1 MLITPWLIYSPA
13 YTLRGYQSLKD
24 VSVPTLQTGLFA
36 LPQRIPCAGTLTT
49 LTARGYCIAD
59 ESRDGGGIV
68 LYRMTLHIV
77 RMNPDSGFYETIPSY
92 ITPIS
97 GPCVNGTGRF
107 NKNHLDLTV
116 LTGDLI
122 AVEVTNC
129 TTEGNML
136 FCPFLPVGATPEETS
151 SVIYSEDLDFN
162 TTEELTGLLLTITA
176 DIDPSK
182 LYIHKIVTKE
192 CLISL

>member
-1 MLITPWLIYSPA
+1 M
-13 YTLRGYQSLKD
+13 
-24 VSVPTLQTGLFA
+24 
-36 LPQRIPCAGTLTT
+36 TT

-59 ESRDGGGIV
+59 ESRDDGGTV
-68 LYRMTLHIV
+68 LYRMTLHIA
-77 RMNPDSGFYETIPSY
+77 RMNPDSGFYETIPTH

-97 GPCVNGTGRF
+97 GPCVNGTGSF

-129 TTEGNML
+129 TTEGNIL

-182 LYIHKIVTKE
+182 LYIHKRVFD
-192 CLISL
+192 

>member
-1 MLITPWLIYSPA
+1 MLVTPCLIYSPA
-13 YTLRGYQSLKD
+13 YTLRGYQSLKN

-59 ESRDGGGIV
+59 ESRDDGGTV
-68 LYRMTLHIV
+68 LYRMTLHIA
-77 RMNPDSGFYETIPSY
+77 RMNPDSGFYETIPTY
-92 ITPIS
+92 TTPIS
-97 GPCVNGTGRF
+97 GPCVNG
-107 NKNHLDLTV
+107 KNGSFTKELNLIV

-129 TTEGNML
+129 TSEGNML
-136 FCPFLPVGATPEETS
+136 FCPFLPVGVTPEETS
-151 SVIYSEDLDFN
+151 SVIYSEDLNFN
-162 TTEELTGLLLTITA
+162 TTEELTGLLLAIIA

-182 LYIHKIVTKE
+182 LYIQ
-192 CLISL
+192 

>member
-1 MLITPWLIYSPA
+1 MLVTPCLIYSPA
-13 YTLRGYQSLKD
+13 YTLRGYQSLKG

-59 ESRDGGGIV
+59 KSRDDGGIV
-68 LYRMTLHIV
+68 LYRMTLHIA
-77 RMNPDSGFYETIPSY
+77 RMNPDSGIYETIPMY
-92 ITPIS
+92 TTPIS
-97 GPCVNGTGRF
+97 GPCESRTGRF

-129 TTEGNML
+129 TTEGNTL
-136 FCPFLPVGATPEETS
+136 FCPFLPVGAAPENTS
-151 SVIYSEDLDFN
+151 SVIYSEDLNFN

-182 LYIHKIVTKE
+182 LHIHKIVTKE
-192 CLISL
+192 CLTQ